1 MPGPTLFRFVQ
12 FEFPWALG
20 PPDGRYVVRGHAGE
34 AEHVLVLATLG
45 APQRRLIGGKRAR
58 KADPQPEPTPVAT
71 ARVTLADASP
81 FPDADQALV
90 WLGGADL
97 EEEADAAISAINGV
111 LHAQRLAAAD
121 PFVREVSADQA
132 LVARVGVGE
141 GEQVAHGR
149 WNDARELPA
158 RREARVKR
166 EAALRPQER
175 LAAVLGGRD
184 VLLACEE
191 LALRARLDVD
201 RGRTREAAFQVR
213 VALEAA
219 IAELEPWAGRG
230 DLAQRIGVLREHR
243 GRVGDAAN
251 AALQG
256 GLDDEQVEAVTEAL
270 ERIESALRARS
281 AAGFQ

>member
-1 MPGPTLFRFVQ
+1 VPAPIFRFVQ
-12 FEFPWALG
+12 LEFPWALG

-34 AEHVLVLATLG
+34 PEHVLMLVTLG

-58 KADPQPEPTPVAT
+58 KAEAEPPPEPVVT
-71 ARVTLADASP
+71 ARATLAGASSFDSEGDAFS
-81 FPDADQALV
+81 
-90 WLGGADL
+90 WLAGVDL
-97 EEEADAAISAINGV
+97 AAEVDEAVAVLNGV

-121 PFVREVSADQA
+121 VFVREVTQDQA
-132 LVARVGVGE
+132 LVARVGLGQ

-149 WNDARELPA
+149 WMEAHVLPRHREP
-158 RREARVKR
+158 RVKR

-201 RGRTREAAFQVR
+201 RGRSREAAFQVR

-219 IAELEPWAGRG
+219 IAELEPWSTRG
-230 DLAQRIGVLREHR
+230 DLAERIELLREHR
-243 GRVGDAAN
+243 AGVGDAAN

-256 GLDDEQVEAVTEAL
+256 GLDAEQVAAVTRAL
-270 ERIESALRARS
+270 EGIESALRARS